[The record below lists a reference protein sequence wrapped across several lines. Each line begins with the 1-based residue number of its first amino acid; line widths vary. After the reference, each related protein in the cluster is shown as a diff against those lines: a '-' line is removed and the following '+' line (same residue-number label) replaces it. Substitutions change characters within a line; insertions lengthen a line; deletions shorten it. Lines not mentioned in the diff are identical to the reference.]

1 MIVKTSTGT
10 HAWHSGTAPTPDSQF
25 SGTTRATAQNGS
37 VEAVTDERTS
47 AARRAFW
54 LGEAQ
59 PAVEDDDEELL
70 LPRPPGIIRR
80 FWMRHALAADVLI
93 AVVGLLTGYL
103 ESIDNGTGLTHRADW
118 LVHGFFVLP
127 LFAAAALLLR
137 RRRPVISLGI
147 VVACSGILT
156 VVTGSQLSVPIALA
170 IYAAAVYSGTLAAW
184 VGAAV
189 AWGLSYCLS
198 VVVHQLPFGGSALLI
213 FLLFAVLLGTNIG
226 ARRRYLAALIAR
238 AGQLARERDQQA
250 QLATAAE
257 RARIAREMH
266 DVVAHSL
273 SVMVR
278 LADGVGAVIESDPEG
293 ARTAAGQIGE
303 VGRDALRDMRR
314 LLGVLR
320 EEDAGSAET
329 PAGLAPQP
337 SMADLPHLLE
347 TYRSAGLP
355 VAVQSTGEPPTSD
368 ALQLLIFRVVQEG
381 LTNALR
387 YSMEPSRVLVQLDFG
402 AQITVVISDDG
413 FLIGPQQSVGSGRG
427 LLGLRERAALF
438 GGTVEAG
445 TLTTN
450 RRGWRLIMTLPHSSE
465 GDR

>member
-1 MIVKTSTGT
+1 
-10 HAWHSGTAPTPDSQF
+10 
-25 SGTTRATAQNGS
+25 
-37 VEAVTDERTS
+37 VTDERTS

-59 PAVEDDDEELL
+59 PAFTPDEEELL

-80 FWMRHALAADVLI
+80 FWLRHALAADILI
-93 AVVGLLTGYL
+93 ALVGLLVGYG
-103 ESIDNGTGLTHRADW
+103 EAIDNGTGLTRHADW

-147 VVACSGILT
+147 TVVCSGALLI
-156 VVTGSQLSVPIALA
+156 VNGSQLSVPVALA

-189 AWGLSYCLS
+189 AWGVSYCLAIIF
-198 VVVHQLPFGGSALLI
+198 HATMFAGPPLLI
-213 FLLFAVLLGTNIG
+213 LMLFAVLVGTNIG
-226 ARRRYLAALIAR
+226 ARRRYLAALIER

-278 LADGVGAVIESDPEG
+278 LSDGVSAVIETDPDR
-293 ARTAAGQIGE
+293 ARTAVGQIGE

-320 EEDAGSAET
+320 NEDAEATDSMGALT
-329 PAGLAPQP
+329 PQP
-337 SMADLPHLLE
+337 SLSDIPHLLE

-355 VAVQSTGEPPTSD
+355 VAVQWTGQAPSAD
-368 ALQLLIFRVVQEG
+368 ALQLLIFRVIQEA

-387 YSMEPSRVLVQLDFG
+387 YSKEPSRVLVQVDFG
-402 AQITVVISDDG
+402 AQTTVVVSDDG
-413 FLIGPQQSVGSGRG
+413 FLIGPQPSVGSGRG

-438 GGTVEAG
+438 GGTLEAG
-445 TLTTN
+445 PLTPN
-450 RRGWRLIMTLPHSSE
+450 GRGWRLIMTLPQSSE